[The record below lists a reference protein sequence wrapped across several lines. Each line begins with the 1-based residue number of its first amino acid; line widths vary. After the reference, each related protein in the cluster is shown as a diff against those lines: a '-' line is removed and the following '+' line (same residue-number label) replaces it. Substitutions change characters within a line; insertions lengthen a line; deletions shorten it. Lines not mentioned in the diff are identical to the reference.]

1 MIFFKAYTIYKINMY
16 DLQLASGR
24 LYNNSP
30 ISYLSP
36 SQLNCPQ
43 FCYNPLLPKT
53 GPHSQYIT
61 IMPSLQLTCTQD
73 EQFTMLWLFK
83 FNPTLMSTC
92 TISCVHCYINFF
104 IYIKLDMLIKWCKN
118 VGMLEKSIQG
128 KTYPEENIT
137 WIPRVRFLLERT
149 YPGFFFFFSYQ
160 YSTDS

>member
-1 MIFFKAYTIYKINMY
+1 MLFFITELQCNVNRCGKENWPSKSMMFIYEFLWTQAVCLNMFNVQWYFLKRILYTKLICMICSWPV
-16 DLQLASGR
+16 DG
-24 LYNNSP
+24 YNNSP

-92 TISCVHCYINFF
+92 TISCVH
-104 IYIKLDMLIKWCKN
+104 
-118 VGMLEKSIQG
+118 
-128 KTYPEENIT
+128 
-137 WIPRVRFLLERT
+137 
-149 YPGFFFFFSYQ
+149 
-160 YSTDS
+160 

>member
-73 EQFTMLWLFK
+73 EQFTMLIMIIQIQSHLNEYMYHFLCALI
-83 FNPTLMSTC
+83 N
-92 TISCVHCYINFF
+92 CYINFF

-118 VGMLEKSIQG
+118 VGMLEKSTQG
-128 KTYPEENIT
+128 KTY
-137 WIPRVRFLLERT
+137 IPRRKHNLN
-149 YPGFFFFFSYQ
+149 S
-160 YSTDS
+160 

>member
-1 MIFFKAYTIYKINMY
+1 MLFFITELQCNVNRCGKENWPSKSMMFIYEFLWTEAVCLNMLNVQWYFLKRKYYIQNYINMY

-92 TISCVHCYINFF
+92 TISCVH
-104 IYIKLDMLIKWCKN
+104 
-118 VGMLEKSIQG
+118 
-128 KTYPEENIT
+128 
-137 WIPRVRFLLERT
+137 
-149 YPGFFFFFSYQ
+149 
-160 YSTDS
+160 